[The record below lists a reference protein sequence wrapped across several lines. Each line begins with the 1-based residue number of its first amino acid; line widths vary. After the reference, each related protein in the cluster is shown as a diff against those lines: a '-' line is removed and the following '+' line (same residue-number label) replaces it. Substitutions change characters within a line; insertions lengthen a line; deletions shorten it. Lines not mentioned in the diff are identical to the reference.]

1 MKLVVRPYDPR
12 ADERWA
18 EEFLDEHLGG
28 RRQARRGEI
37 IDVLEPGFGLVAGY
51 RLGLLTYGS
60 EGDGLE
66 LTAIATDPTGQGT
79 GTDLV
84 EALVAM
90 ARERGVTSIRVTTT
104 NDNLDALAF
113 YQRRGFRIQEV
124 RAGAVDEA
132 RRTIKPSIP
141 VLGQHGIEMHDEIEL
156 SRVIESG

>member
-1 MKLVVRPYDPR
+1 MEPVVRPYEPR

-18 EEFLDEHLGG
+18 EGFLDAHLDG
-28 RRQARRGEI
+28 RRQARGGEI
-37 IDVLEPGFGLVAGY
+37 IDVLEPGLGLIAGDG
-51 RLGLLTYGS
+51 LGLLTYRF
-60 EGDGLE
+60 EGDSME

-90 ARERGVTSIRVTTT
+90 ARDLGITAIRVTTT
-104 NDNLDALAF
+104 NDNLDALGF
-113 YQRRGFRIQEV
+113 YERRGFRIQEV

-141 VLGQHGIEMHDEIEL
+141 VVGQHGIEVRDEIEL
-156 SRVIESG
+156 SRVI